1 MVKKNK
7 RLEVAF
13 LGGVGEIGKNMTALK
28 YGEDIIIVDCGSTF
42 PSLDDTPGIDLIIP
56 DFAFIKENVEK
67 VKGILITHGHED
79 HIGGLPYLL
88 SECGNIPIYG
98 SSLAIALIKHKLSEK
113 KIQMP
118 KLHAVKGG
126 EVKNIGNFSVEFIN
140 VTHSILGAFA
150 LSITCGGGVIFHTG
164 DYKIDYTPIDGESID
179 LARIAAIG
187 NKGVTLMLGE
197 STNVEKKGTTISE
210 REVGFTLE
218 RAIQSNQGKRI
229 IIATFASNVNRVQQ
243 IINICEREGRRVAF
257 DGRSM
262 VKISEIAQE
271 LKMLC
276 CKENTLIDI
285 EDIKSV
291 EPNKLCIISTGSQGE
306 PMSAL
311 TRMANGEDK
320 EVQIGDN
327 DVVVISSQ
335 PIPGNEKAVYTLI
348 NNLYR
353 RGAKVLYGSLEQLH
367 VSGHAC
373 QDELKLMLSLVKPK
387 YFIPVH
393 GEYRHLKK
401 HEELALTLGIDKDN
415 IKIADIGSRVAITK
429 KSMQFIDSVEAG
441 EVYVDGNSNVDSFV
455 LKDRKQ
461 LSTDGV
467 VIALLN
473 INVENRQLI
482 SVDVLTRGIV
492 FDDEFLESIKILIE
506 DTFATSSYKNE
517 SERGGLKNGIKR
529 KLSRVILNKLKQK
542 PMILPL
548 LIEQVKEERNDDDDD
563 SDDTQEGTR

>member
-1 MVKKNK
+1 M
-7 RLEVAF
+7 
-13 LGGVGEIGKNMTALK
+13 GEIGKNMTAIC
-28 YGEDIIIVDCGSTF
+28 YGGDILIVDCGSTF
-42 PSLDDTPGIDLIIP
+42 PSVDDTPGIDLIIP
-56 DFAFIKENVEK
+56 DFAFIKDNIEK

-98 SSLAIALIKHKLSEK
+98 SALTIALIKHKLTEK

-118 KLHAVKGG
+118 KMHAVKGG
-126 EVKNIGNFSVEFIN
+126 DVKSIGAFSVEFVS

-150 LSITCGGGVIFHTG
+150 LSISYGGGVVFHTG
-164 DYKIDYTPIDGESID
+164 DYKIDYTPVDGESID
-179 LARIAAIG
+179 LARIADIG
-187 NKGVTLMLGE
+187 NRGVTLMLGE

-210 REVGFTLE
+210 KEVGVTLE
-218 RAIQSNQGKRI
+218 KIIETHTDKRI

-243 IINICEREGRRVAF
+243 IVKICERVGRRVAF

-262 VKISEIAQE
+262 VKISEIAKR
-271 LKMLC
+271 LNMLDY
-276 CKENTLIDI
+276 EDNTVVDI
-285 EDIKSV
+285 EDIKGIQP
-291 EPNKLCIISTGSQGE
+291 EKLCIISTGSQGE

-311 TRMANGEDK
+311 TRMANGEDR
-320 EVQIGDN
+320 EVVIGDN

-387 YFIPVH
+387 FFIPVH
-393 GEYRHLKK
+393 GEFRHLKK
-401 HEELALTLGIDKDN
+401 HEELALNLGLKKEN
-415 IKIADIGSRVAITK
+415 IKIADIGDRIAVDK
-429 KSMQFIDSVEAG
+429 KSMRFIDGVEAG
-441 EVYVDGNSNVDSFV
+441 EVYVDGDTNVDSLV
-455 LKDRKQ
+455 IRDRKQ

-467 VIALLN
+467 VILLLN
-473 INVENRQLI
+473 INVENRQLT
-482 SVDVLTRGIV
+482 SVDILSRGIV
-492 FDDEFLESIKILIE
+492 FEEEFLEQIKVLVE
-506 DTFATSSYKNE
+506 DTFAASSYKNE
-517 SERGGLKNGIKR
+517 SDRGGLKNGVRR
-529 KLSRVILNKLKQK
+529 KVARVILNKLKQR

-548 LIEQVKEERNDDDDD
+548 LMEQVKQDLTEEDDL
-563 SDDTQEGTR
+563 

>member
-1 MVKKNK
+1 M
-7 RLEVAF
+7 
-13 LGGVGEIGKNMTALK
+13 GEIGKNMTAIC
-28 YGEDIIIVDCGSTF
+28 YGGDILIVDCGSTF
-42 PSLDDTPGIDLIIP
+42 PSVDDTPGIDLIIP
-56 DFAFIKENVEK
+56 DFAFIKDNIEK

-98 SSLAIALIKHKLSEK
+98 SALTIALIKHKLTEK

-118 KLHAVKGG
+118 KMHAVKGG
-126 EVKNIGNFSVEFIN
+126 DVKSIGAFSIEFVS

-150 LSITCGGGVIFHTG
+150 LSISYGGGVVFHTG
-164 DYKIDYTPIDGESID
+164 DYKIDYTPVDGESID
-179 LARIAAIG
+179 LARIADIG
-187 NKGVTLMLGE
+187 NRGVTLMLGE

-210 REVGFTLE
+210 KEVGVTLE
-218 RAIQSNQGKRI
+218 KIIETHTDKRI

-243 IINICEREGRRVAF
+243 IVKICERVGRRVAF

-262 VKISEIAQE
+262 VKISEIAKR
-271 LKMLC
+271 LNMLDY
-276 CKENTLIDI
+276 EDNTVVDI
-285 EDIKSV
+285 EDIKGIQP
-291 EPNKLCIISTGSQGE
+291 EKLCIISTGSQGE

-311 TRMANGEDK
+311 TRMANGEDR
-320 EVQIGDN
+320 EVVIGDN

-387 YFIPVH
+387 FFIPVH
-393 GEYRHLKK
+393 GEFRHLKK
-401 HEELALTLGIDKDN
+401 HEELALNLGLKKEN
-415 IKIADIGSRVAITK
+415 IKIADIGDRIAVDK
-429 KSMQFIDSVEAG
+429 KSMRFIDGVEAG
-441 EVYVDGNSNVDSFV
+441 EVYVDGDTNVDSLV
-455 LKDRKQ
+455 IRDRKQ

-467 VIALLN
+467 VILLLN
-473 INVENRQLI
+473 INVENRQLT
-482 SVDVLTRGIV
+482 SVDILSRGIV
-492 FDDEFLESIKILIE
+492 FEEEFLEQIKILVE
-506 DTFATSSYKNE
+506 DTFAASSYKIE
-517 SERGGLKNGIKR
+517 SDRGGLKNGVRR
-529 KLSRVILNKLKQK
+529 KVARVILNKLKQR

-548 LIEQVKEERNDDDDD
+548 LMEQVKQDLTEEDDL
-563 SDDTQEGTR
+563 

>member
-1 MVKKNK
+1 MAKILAKKSK
-7 RLEVAF
+7 HLEVSF
-13 LGGVGEIGKNMTALK
+13 LGGVGEIGKNMTALQ
-28 YGEDIIIVDCGSTF
+28 YADDIVIVDCGSTF
-42 PSLDDTPGIDLIIP
+42 PSFDDTPGIDLIVP
-56 DFAFIKENVEK
+56 DFSYIKDNIEK

-88 SECGNIPIYG
+88 EECGNIPIYG
-98 SSLAIALIKHKLSEK
+98 SALAIALIKHKLTEK
-113 KIQMP
+113 KIPMP
-118 KLHAVKGG
+118 KLHVVKGG
-126 EVKNIGNFSVEFIN
+126 DVKRLGGFSVEFVN

-150 LSITCGGGVIFHTG
+150 LSVSYAGGVVFHTG
-164 DYKIDYTPIDGESID
+164 DYKIDHTPIDGESID
-179 LARIAAIG
+179 LARIAEIG
-187 NKGVTLMLGE
+187 NNGVTLMLGE

-210 REVGFTLE
+210 RDVGVTLE
-218 RAIQSNQGKRI
+218 RIIETHRDKRI

-243 IINICEREGRRVAF
+243 IINICEKVGRRVAF

-262 VKISEIAQE
+262 VKISEIAQD
-271 LKMLC
+271 LKMLSC
-276 CKENTLIDI
+276 GENTLVDI

-320 EVQIGDN
+320 DVVIGEG

-353 RGAKVLYGSLEQLH
+353 RDAEVLYGSLEQLH

-401 HEELALTLGIDKDN
+401 HRDLALSMGIDKGN
-415 IKIADIGSRVAITK
+415 IKIADVGNRIAVDK
-429 KSMQFIDSVEAG
+429 KSIRFIDSVEAG
-441 EVYVDGNSNVDSFV
+441 EVYVDGMSNVDSLV
-455 LKDRKQ
+455 LRDRKQ
-461 LSTDGV
+461 LMTDGV
-467 VIALLN
+467 VIVLLN
-473 INVENRQLI
+473 INVADRQLI
-482 SVDVLTRGIV
+482 SLDILTRGV
-492 FDDEFLESIKILIE
+492 MFDEEFLENIKAIVE
-506 DTFATSSYKNE
+506 DIFANSSYKDE
-517 SERGGLKNGIKR
+517 SSRAGLKNSIR
-529 KLSRVILNKLKQK
+529 KKVARVIMNKLKQK
-542 PMILPL
+542 PMILPVI
-548 LIEQVKEERNDDDDD
+548 IEQVKEERI
-563 SDDTQEGTR
+563 EE

>member
-1 MVKKNK
+1 MAKKQK
-7 RLEVAF
+7 QLEVAF
-13 LGGVGEIGKNMTALK
+13 LGGVGEIGKNMTAIC
-28 YGEDIIIVDCGSTF
+28 YGGDILIVDCGSTF
-42 PSLDDTPGIDLIIP
+42 PSVDDTPGIDLIIP
-56 DFAFIKENVEK
+56 DFAFIKDNIEK

-98 SSLAIALIKHKLSEK
+98 SALTIALIKHKLTEK

-118 KLHAVKGG
+118 KMHAVKGG
-126 EVKNIGNFSVEFIN
+126 DVKSIGAFSVEFVS

-150 LSITCGGGVIFHTG
+150 LSISYGGGVVFHTG
-164 DYKIDYTPIDGESID
+164 DYKIDYTPVDGESID
-179 LARIAAIG
+179 LARIADIG
-187 NKGVTLMLGE
+187 NRGVTLMLGE

-210 REVGFTLE
+210 KEVGVTLE
-218 RAIQSNQGKRI
+218 KIIETHTDKRI

-243 IINICEREGRRVAF
+243 IVKICERVGRRVAF

-262 VKISEIAQE
+262 VKISEIAKR
-271 LKMLC
+271 LNMLDY
-276 CKENTLIDI
+276 EDNTVVDI
-285 EDIKSV
+285 EDIKGIQP
-291 EPNKLCIISTGSQGE
+291 EKLCIISTGSQGE

-311 TRMANGEDK
+311 TRMANGEDR
-320 EVQIGDN
+320 EVVIGDN

-387 YFIPVH
+387 FFIPVH
-393 GEYRHLKK
+393 GEFRHLKK
-401 HEELALTLGIDKDN
+401 HEELALNLGLKKEN
-415 IKIADIGSRVAITK
+415 IKIADIGDRIAVDK
-429 KSMQFIDSVEAG
+429 KSMRFIDGVEAG
-441 EVYVDGNSNVDSFV
+441 EVYVDGDTNVDSLV
-455 LKDRKQ
+455 IRDRKQ

-467 VIALLN
+467 VILLLN
-473 INVENRQLI
+473 INVENRQLT
-482 SVDVLTRGIV
+482 SVDILSRGIV
-492 FDDEFLESIKILIE
+492 FEEEFLEQIKILVE
-506 DTFATSSYKNE
+506 DTFAASSYKNE
-517 SERGGLKNGIKR
+517 SDRGGLKNGVRR
-529 KLSRVILNKLKQK
+529 KVARVILNKLKQR

-548 LIEQVKEERNDDDDD
+548 LMEQVKQDLTEEDDL
-563 SDDTQEGTR
+563 

>member
-1 MVKKNK
+1 MAKKQK
-7 RLEVAF
+7 QLEVSF
-13 LGGVGEIGKNMTALK
+13 LGGVGEIGKNMTALQ
-28 YGEDIIIVDCGSTF
+28 YADDIVIVDCGSTF
-42 PSLDDTPGIDLIIP
+42 PSFDDTPGIDLIIP
-56 DFAFIKENVEK
+56 DFSFIKENIEK

-88 SECGNIPIYG
+88 AECGNIPIYG
-98 SSLAIALIKHKLSEK
+98 SSLALALIKHKLTEK
-113 KIQMP
+113 KIPMP
-118 KLHAVKGG
+118 KLHVVKGG
-126 EVKNIGNFSVEFIN
+126 DVKLIGAFSVEFVN

-150 LSITCGGGVIFHTG
+150 LSISYGAGVVFHTG
-164 DYKIDYTPIDGESID
+164 DYKIDHTPVDGESID
-179 LARIAAIG
+179 LARIAEIG

-210 REVGFTLE
+210 KDVGVTLE
-218 RAIQSNQGKRI
+218 RVIETNQDKRI

-243 IINICEREGRRVAF
+243 IINICEKVGRKVAF

-262 VKISEIAQE
+262 VKISEIAQD
-271 LKMLC
+271 LKMLSC
-276 CKENTLIDI
+276 GENTLIDI

-320 EVQIGDN
+320 DVVIGDN

-353 RGAKVLYGSLEQLH
+353 RDAKVLYGSLEQLH

-401 HEELALTLGIDKDN
+401 HKDLALSMGMDKDN
-415 IKIADIGSRVAITK
+415 IKIADIGQRIAVGK
-429 KSMQFIDSVEAG
+429 KSIQFVDSVEAG
-441 EVYVDGNSNVDSFV
+441 EVYVDGISNVDSLV

-461 LSTDGV
+461 LMTDGV
-467 VIALLN
+467 VIVLLN
-473 INVENRQLI
+473 INVADRQLI
-482 SVDVLTRGIV
+482 SLDILTRGV
-492 FDDEFLESIKILIE
+492 MFDEEFLENIKAIVE
-506 DTFATSSYKNE
+506 DIFVNSSYKDE
-517 SERGGLKNGIKR
+517 SSRGGLKNSIR
-529 KLSRVILNKLKQK
+529 KKVARVILNKLKQK
-542 PMILPL
+542 PMILPV
-548 LIEQVKEERNDDDDD
+548 LIEQIKEERI
-563 SDDTQEGTR
+563 EEV